1 MRKDTVKQEHNKNTQ
16 CKKRGQKHRQG
27 CVYWPVRPKKP
38 PKNRV
43 IPVTVMIYYIYGEPW
58 SS

>member
-1 MRKDTVKQEHNKNTQ
+1 MRKDTVKQRVENIDRAVYTDQSDQKN
-16 CKKRGQKHRQG
+16 
-27 CVYWPVRPKKP
+27 P